1 MVYRGN
7 LRKMSSQLGDT
18 VQYSLTLG
26 DDTFSVNDWIGKPIK
41 LAFQGEINCRIC
53 GRKTKKSYGQ
63 GFCFIHF
70 QKSPE
75 NSPCII
81 RPELCEG
88 HLGKGRDVEWE
99 QKHHVQPHV
108 VYLALTSGIKVGVTR
123 QDQVPTRWIDQG
135 AWKAVQ
141 IANVPYRRL
150 AGEIEVSLKDHMS
163 DKTNWRK
170 MLSNQ
175 MNTEVDLNEEIEKAQ
190 SLLPDEY
197 QEYIVPQSEITE
209 ITYPVEAYP
218 EKVKSLKLDKIPE
231 ITGTLQGI
239 RGQYLILDEGR
250 VINLRSHT
258 SYLIEWSAG

>member
-1 MVYRGN
+1 
-7 LRKMSSQLGDT
+7 MSSQLGDT

-26 DDTFSVNDWIGKPIK
+26 EDTFLVNDWIGKQIK
-41 LAFQGEINCRIC
+41 LSFDGQINCRIC
-53 GRKTKKSYGQ
+53 GLKIKKPYGQ
-63 GFCFIHF
+63 GFCYPHF
-70 QKSPE
+70 RDAPE
-75 NSPCII
+75 NAPCII

-88 HLGKGRDVEWE
+88 HLGIGRDPEWE
-99 QKHHVQPHV
+99 KKHHVQPHV

-123 QDQVPTRWIDQG
+123 GDQVPTRWIDQG

-150 AGEIEVSLKDHMS
+150 AGEIEVALKDHMS
-163 DKTNWRK
+163 DKTNWRR

-175 MNTEVDLNEEIEKAQ
+175 MNTEIDINEEIEKAKA
-190 SLLPDEY
+190 LLPAEY
-197 QEYIVPQSEITE
+197 QEYIVPQSEIIE
-209 ITYPVEAYP
+209 INYPVEAYP
-218 EKVKSLKLDKIPE
+218 EKVKSLKFDKIPE

-258 SYLIEWSAG
+258 SYMIEWSAG

>member
-1 MVYRGN
+1 VYRGN

-26 DDTFSVNDWIGKPIK
+26 EDTFLVNDWIGKPIK

-53 GRKTKKSYGQ
+53 GRKTNKSYGQ
-63 GFCFIHF
+63 GFCFPHF
-70 QKSPE
+70 QKAPE

-88 HLGKGRDVEWE
+88 HLGNGRDPEWE
-99 QKHHVQPHV
+99 QTHHVKPHV
-108 VYLALTSGIKVGVTR
+108 VYLALTSGVKVGVTR
-123 QDQVPTRWIDQG
+123 HDQVPTRWIDQG

-150 AGEIEVSLKDHMS
+150 AGEIEVALKDHMS

-175 MNTEVDLNEEIEKAQ
+175 MNTELDLAEEIEKAQ
-190 SLLPDEY
+190 SLLPAEY